1 MDIRKLLFFNAR
13 MVRSSR
19 RSSSYGGQAGRLLLS
34 MPKGHHERLKK
45 IFLFALSLSKSASFF
60 LLIFC
65 SLLNAAV
72 IDFKLGI
79 ENIPTNMVAQYAKKK
94 TPVALITNQTGR
106 DQKGNRTLD
115 ILLKKGFNVVVIFA
129 PEHGFDGKSNAAQE
143 VKDGIDVKTKIP
155 VMSLYGKGT
164 GRKIAPEAIK
174 DIQAFFFDIQD
185 SGMRH
190 YTYIST
196 LLTVLKTGAADQ
208 KQIIVFDRPNP
219 LGKTME
225 GPLVEPALISFI
237 SIAPI
242 PLRHGMTIGELA
254 DYFNTHVLESKAPLT
269 VIGMRGYDRSQGLDL
284 MHAPLSPN
292 IASRESCH
300 GYCFLGLLG
309 EIKPFDVG
317 VGTPHSFQLISLPAS
332 MPLPLSFWQELSE
345 RLRYC
350 GIVATAHQYMHEKK
364 KEQYIGLRLCM
375 ENINQVNAFNAFLIT
390 VSSAKKAGIAIDFQR
405 EFDKAVGSSRVRSFL
420 TGGITYQDLVGD
432 VNKDLQLF
440 FQKAQ
445 PLFRYAPHPE
455 LIFN

>member
-1 MDIRKLLFFNAR
+1 MNIKQT
-13 MVRSSR
+13 VV
-19 RSSSYGGQAGRLLLS
+19 
-34 MPKGHHERLKK
+34 
-45 IFLFALSLSKSASFF
+45 LSLITFS
-60 LLIFC
+60 IH
-65 SLLNAAV
+65 AAV

-79 ENIPTNMVAQYAKKK
+79 ENIPTKMVAEYSKKK
-94 TPVALITNQTGR
+94 TPVALITNQTGK

-115 ILLKKGFNVVVIFA
+115 ILLKKGFNVAVIFA
-129 PEHGFDGKSNAAQE
+129 PEHGFEGKAGAAQE

-164 GRKIAPEAIK
+164 GKKVDPEAIK
-174 DIQAFFFDIQD
+174 DIDTFIFDIQD

-196 LLTVLKTGAADQ
+196 LLNVLKTAATEN
-208 KQIIVFDRPNP
+208 KKMIVLDRPNP

-225 GPLVEPALISFI
+225 GPLVEPELISFI
-237 SIAPI
+237 SIASI

-254 DYFNTHVLESKAPLT
+254 DFFNSHVLETKASLT
-269 VIGMRGYDRSQGLDL
+269 VVGMSGYDRTRGLEQ

-292 IASRESCH
+292 IASKESCH

-317 VGTPHSFQLISLPAS
+317 VGTPHSFQLICLPAS
-332 MPLPLSFWQELSE
+332 LPLPISFWQELSE

-350 GIVATAHQYMHEKK
+350 GINSISHQYMHERK
-364 KEQYIGLRLCM
+364 KELYHGLRLCM
-375 ENINQVNAFNAFLIT
+375 DNINQVNAFNAFLIT
-390 VSSAKKAGIAIDFQR
+390 VSLVKKAGITIDFQR
-405 EFDKAVGSSRVRSFL
+405 EFDKAAGSARVRSFL
-420 TGGITYQDLVGD
+420 MGNISYQDLVGD
-432 VNKDLQLF
+432 VNKDLQIF

>member
-1 MDIRKLLFFNAR
+1 MDIRVLLF
-13 MVRSSR
+13 
-19 RSSSYGGQAGRLLLS
+19 LLLS
-34 MPKGHHERLKK
+34 
-45 IFLFALSLSKSASFF
+45 FS
-60 LLIFC
+60 
-65 SLLNAAV
+65 LNATV

-79 ENIPTNMVAQYAKKK
+79 ENIPQKMVAHYAKKK
-94 TPVALITNQTGR
+94 TPIALITNQTGK

-115 ILLKKGFNVVVIFA
+115 ILLKKGFNVTVIFA
-129 PEHGFDGKSNAAQE
+129 PEHGFEGKSEAAQE
-143 VKDGIDVKTKIP
+143 VKDGLDVKTNIP

-164 GRKIAPEAIK
+164 GKKIAPEAIK
-174 DIQAFFFDIQD
+174 HIDTFIFDVQD

-196 LLTVLKTGAADQ
+196 LLTVLKTAAAEH
-208 KQIIVFDRPNP
+208 KKVIVFDRPNP

-242 PLRHGMTIGELA
+242 PLRHGMTMGELA
-254 DYFNTHVLESKAPLT
+254 DYFNTHLLETKAALT
-269 VIGMRGYDRSQGLDL
+269 VVHMNGYDRTQGLQ

-292 IASRESCH
+292 IASKESCH

-317 VGTPHSFQLISLPAS
+317 VGTPQAFQLIALPAAL
-332 MPLPLSFWQELSE
+332 PLPLSFWQELSE
-345 RLRYC
+345 CLRYC
-350 GIVATAHQYMHEKK
+350 GISSTTHQYMHERK
-364 KEQYIGLRLCM
+364 KELYHGLRLCM
-375 ENINQVNAFNAFLIT
+375 DNINQVNAFNAFLIT

-405 EFDKAVGSSRVRSFL
+405 EFDKAVGSSRVRSFF
-420 TGGITYQDLVGD
+420 TGTLSYQDLVGD
-432 VNKDLQLF
+432 INKDLQLF